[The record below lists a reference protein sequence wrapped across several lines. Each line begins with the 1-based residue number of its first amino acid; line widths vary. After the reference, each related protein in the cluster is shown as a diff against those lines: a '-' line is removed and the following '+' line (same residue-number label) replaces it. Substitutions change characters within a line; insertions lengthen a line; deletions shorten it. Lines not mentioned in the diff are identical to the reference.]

1 MVSEDFGE
9 MTEKQKRET
18 ATKPQKAHDRKEQA
32 RRRRVR
38 ALRGKYA
45 FVPTSSE
52 GFARRKQIEIT
63 LER

>member
-1 MVSEDFGE
+1 
-9 MTEKQKRET
+9 MTEKRKGET
-18 ATKPQKAHDRKEQA
+18 ATAPKKAPDRREQA

-52 GFARRKQIEIT
+52 EFARRKQIEIT

>member
-1 MVSEDFGE
+1 
-9 MTEKQKRET
+9 MTEKRKGET
-18 ATKPQKAHDRKEQA
+18 ATAPKKAPDRREQA
-32 RRRRVR
+32 WRRRVR

-52 GFARRKQIEIT
+52 EFARRKQIEIT